1 MEYPAEESII
11 TMRHILKHGDAGTAF
26 PEHSSMFVVSTPSAQ
41 LGAL

>member
-1 MEYPAEESII
+1 MANPAEQSVI

-26 PEHSSMFVVSTPSAQ
+26 PEHSSMFAVSTPSAQ